1 MRYTIATPD
10 MIGIN
15 SEPIPNL
22 PPPRFNEIIHCA
34 IQIAKTINRINGL
47 LFFFNNM
54 VKIKPIIVEGCKIA
68 PNIRPSV
75 YAPIYY

>member
-1 MRYTIATPD
+1 MIYTIATPD

-47 LFFFNNM
+47 LFFFM
-54 VKIKPIIVEGCKIA
+54 HSDP
-68 PNIRPSV
+68 
-75 YAPIYY
+75 